1 MMSKMQKTNPEY
13 KNLRDKNFL
22 KHKSKKKK

>member
-1 MMSKMQKTNPEY
+1 MQKKKPEY

-22 KHKSKKKK
+22 KNKSTKK